1 MQSDFYSFHRGATNH
16 RSASNPMTSD
26 ILIEHRGPVG
36 LITLNK
42 PSKLNAWD
50 RPMREA
56 IVKALQAFDA
66 DPAIGAVVL
75 TGAGE
80 RAFSAG
86 QDFAEAHDFDADRA
100 ETWIREWEAFYG
112 TLRRLTKPIV
122 AALNGV
128 AAGSAFQVA
137 LLCDIRVGHDQL
149 TMGQPEIN
157 SGIAS
162 ITGPWIMKE
171 ILGMSRTIELTL
183 TGRMM
188 PAQECREIG
197 LIHHLVPREQVLPK
211 ALELAGQLAAKAP
224 LAMRL
229 DRAWF
234 ADMTEAGFRQTIAA
248 AIRAHRES
256 YASGEPARKME
267 SFMAARGHA
276 LEGAKR

>member
-1 MQSDFYSFHRGATNH
+1 M
-16 RSASNPMTSD
+16 SAH
-26 ILIEHRGPVG
+26 ILIDQQDRVG

-42 PSKLNAWD
+42 PEKLNAWD
-50 RPMREA
+50 RPMRDD
-56 IVKALQAFDA
+56 IVRALRDFDR
-66 DPAIGAVVL
+66 DDGVGAVVL

-100 ETWIREWEAFYG
+100 EVWIREWETFYG

-122 AALNGV
+122 MALNGT

-137 LLCDIRVGHDQL
+137 LLGDIRVAHADVR
-149 TMGQPEIN
+149 MGQPEIN
-157 SGIAS
+157 AGIAS

-171 ILGMSRTIELTL
+171 ILGMSRTVELTL

-188 PAQECREIG
+188 PADECHRIG
-197 LIHHLVPREQVLPK
+197 LVHHLVPRQEVLAK
-211 ALELAGQLAAKAP
+211 SLQIANELAAKAP
-224 LAMRL
+224 LAMKL

-234 ADMTEAGFRQTIAA
+234 ADMTEAAFQHTIAA

-256 YASGEPARKME
+256 YASGEPARMME
-267 SFMAARGHA
+267 DFMA
-276 LEGAKR
+276 KRR

>member
-1 MQSDFYSFHRGATNH
+1 
-16 RSASNPMTSD
+16 MTSSD
-26 ILIEHRGPVG
+26 ILTERRGPVG

-42 PSKLNAWD
+42 PAKLNAWD

-56 IVKALQAFDA
+56 IVAALQAFDA
-66 DPAIGAVVL
+66 DAAVGAVVM

-100 ETWIREWEAFYG
+100 EAWVREWESFYG

-137 LLCDIRVGHDQL
+137 LLCDIRVGHDQV

-157 SGIAS
+157 AGIAS

-188 PAQECREIG
+188 PAEECREIG
-197 LIHHLVPREQVLPK
+197 LIHHLVPRPQVLPK
-211 ALELAGQLAAKAP
+211 ALEIAEQLAAKAP
-224 LAMRL
+224 LAMRM

-234 ADMTEAGFRQTIAA
+234 ADMTEAGFQQTIAA
-248 AIRAHRES
+248 AIRVHRES

-267 SFMAARGHA
+267 SFMAARGHV
-276 LEGAKR
+276 LEGSKR

>member
-1 MQSDFYSFHRGATNH
+1 MGPVLVERRGA
-16 RSASNPMTSD
+16 
-26 ILIEHRGPVG
+26 VG

-42 PSKLNAWD
+42 PAKLNAWD
-50 RPMREA
+50 RPMRDE
-56 IVKALQAFDA
+56 IVAALRRYDA
-66 DPAIGAVVL
+66 DEGVRAVVM
-75 TGAGE
+75 TGTGE

-100 ETWIREWEAFYG
+100 EAWIREWETFYG
-112 TLRRLTKPIV
+112 LLRRLTKPIV
-122 AALNGV
+122 AALNGT

-137 LLCDIRVGHDQL
+137 LLCDIRVAHDKV

-188 PAQECREIG
+188 GAEECHRIG
-197 LIHHLVPREQVLPK
+197 LIHHLVPRAQVLDK
-211 ALELAGQLAAKAP
+211 SLEIAGELGAKAP

-234 ADMTEAGFRQTIAA
+234 ADMTEAAFRHTFDA
-248 AIRAHRES
+248 AIRSHRQS

-267 SFMAARGHA
+267 EFMAVRGHSFD
-276 LEGAKR
+276 E

>member
-1 MQSDFYSFHRGATNH
+1 VGPVLLERRGA
-16 RSASNPMTSD
+16 
-26 ILIEHRGPVG
+26 VG

-42 PSKLNAWD
+42 PAKLNAWD
-50 RPMREA
+50 RPMRDE
-56 IVKALQAFDA
+56 IVAALRRYDA
-66 DPAIGAVVL
+66 DGTVRAVVM
-75 TGAGE
+75 TGTGE

-100 ETWIREWEAFYG
+100 EAWIREWETFYG
-112 TLRRLTKPIV
+112 LLRRLTKPIV
-122 AALNGV
+122 AALNGT

-137 LLCDIRVGHDQL
+137 LLCDIRVAHDKV

-188 PAQECREIG
+188 GAEECQRIG
-197 LIHHLVPREQVLPK
+197 LIHHLVPRAQVLDK
-211 ALELAGQLAAKAP
+211 ALEIADELGAKAP

-234 ADMTEAGFRQTIAA
+234 ADMTEAAFRHTFDA
-248 AIRAHRES
+248 AIRSHRQS

-267 SFMAARGHA
+267 EFMTARGHSFD
-276 LEGAKR
+276 E

>member
-1 MQSDFYSFHRGATNH
+1 
-16 RSASNPMTSD
+16 MTSPA
-26 ILIEHRGPVG
+26 ILIERRGPVG

-50 RPMREA
+50 KAMRDL
-56 IVKALQAFDA
+56 IVSALRDFDT
-66 DPAIGAVVL
+66 DPSVGAVVI

-86 QDFAEAHDFDADRA
+86 QDFAEAHEFDADAA
-100 ETWIREWEAFYG
+100 ESWVREWEDFYG
-112 TLRRLTKPIV
+112 KIRRLTKPIV

-137 LLCDIRVGHDQL
+137 LLCDIRVGHSL
-149 TMGQPEIN
+149 VTMGQPEIN
-157 SGIAS
+157 AGIAS

-188 PAQECREIG
+188 QAQECHDIG
-197 LIHHLVPREQVLPK
+197 LIHHLVQRGQVLTK
-211 ALELAGQLAAKAP
+211 ALEIAEQLAAKAP

-234 ADMTEAGFRQTIAA
+234 ADMTEEGFRQTIAS

-256 YASGEPARKME
+256 YASGEPARQME
-267 SFMAARGHA
+267 SFMAARGHVFTGSKA
-276 LEGAKR
+276 

>member
-1 MQSDFYSFHRGATNH
+1 MNQHIITATDGN
-16 RSASNPMTSD
+16 
-26 ILIEHRGPVG
+26 VG
-36 LITLNK
+36 IITLNR
-42 PSKLNAWD
+42 PACLNAWN
-50 RPMREA
+50 REMRMEIIA
-56 IVKALQAFDA
+56 ALQAFDSDGA
-66 DPAIGAVVL
+66 LGAVIM

-86 QDFAEAHDFDADRA
+86 QDLNEAYDFDADRA
-100 ETWIREWEAFYG
+100 EAWIREWESYYG
-112 TLRRLTKPIV
+112 TLRGLSKPIV
-122 AALNGV
+122 MALNGV

-137 LLCDIRVGHDQL
+137 LLGDIRVGHPGV

-188 PAQECREIG
+188 DAQEAVRIG
-197 LIHHLVPREQVLPK
+197 LLHHVVPAGEVMAK
-211 ALELAGQLAAKAP
+211 ALEIARALAGKAP

-234 ADMTEAGFRQTIAA
+234 AEMTQPAFERTIEA
-248 AIRAHRES
+248 AIRAHRTA
-256 YASGEPARKME
+256 YASGEPARKMQE
-267 SFMAARGHA
+267 FMAKRGHS
-276 LEGAKR
+276 LG

>member
-1 MQSDFYSFHRGATNH
+1 MTAILLERRGA
-16 RSASNPMTSD
+16 
-26 ILIEHRGPVG
+26 VG

-42 PSKLNAWD
+42 PAKLNAWD
-50 RPMREA
+50 RPMRDE
-56 IVKALQAFDA
+56 IVAALRRYDA
-66 DPAIGAVVL
+66 DQTVRAVVM
-75 TGAGE
+75 TGTGE

-100 ETWIREWEAFYG
+100 EAWIREWETFYG
-112 TLRRLTKPIV
+112 LLRRLTKPIV
-122 AALNGV
+122 AALNGT

-137 LLCDIRVGHDQL
+137 LLCDIRVAHDKV

-188 PAQECREIG
+188 GAEECQRVG
-197 LIHHLVPREQVLPK
+197 LIHHLVPRAQVLDK
-211 ALELAGQLAAKAP
+211 ALEIADELGAKAP

-234 ADMTEAGFRQTIAA
+234 ADMTEAAFRHTFDA
-248 AIRAHRES
+248 AIRSHRQS

-267 SFMAARGHA
+267 EFMTARGHSFD
-276 LEGAKR
+276 E

>member
-1 MQSDFYSFHRGATNH
+1 
-16 RSASNPMTSD
+16 MTSSA
-26 ILIEHRGPVG
+26 ILTERHGPVG
-36 LITLNK
+36 LIMLNK

-50 RPMREA
+50 KAMRDR
-56 IVKALQAFDA
+56 IVAALHEYDRDA
-66 DPAIGAVVL
+66 SIGAVVM
-75 TGAGE
+75 TGSGE

-86 QDFAEAHDFDADRA
+86 QDFAEAHDFDAEA
-100 ETWIREWEAFYG
+100 AQSWIREWESFYG
-112 TLRRLTKPIV
+112 TLRRLSKPIV

-137 LLCDIRVGHDQL
+137 LLCDIRVGHGEVR
-149 TMGQPEIN
+149 MGQPEIN

-188 PAQECREIG
+188 AAQECHEIG
-197 LIHHLVPREQVLPK
+197 LIHHLVPREQVLPR
-211 ALELAGQLAAKAP
+211 ALEIAGQLAAKAP

-234 ADMTEAGFRQTIAA
+234 ADMTEAGFRQTIEA

-267 SFMAARGHA
+267 SFMAARGHT
-276 LEGAKR
+276 LEGSAS

>member
-1 MQSDFYSFHRGATNH
+1 MNPVDAVLLERRGA
-16 RSASNPMTSD
+16 
-26 ILIEHRGPVG
+26 LG

-42 PSKLNAWD
+42 PAKLNAWD
-50 RPMREA
+50 RPMRDE
-56 IVKALQAFDA
+56 IVAALRRYDA
-66 DPAIGAVVL
+66 DEGVRAVVM
-75 TGAGE
+75 TGTGE

-100 ETWIREWEAFYG
+100 EAWIREWETFYG
-112 TLRRLTKPIV
+112 LLRRLTKPIV
-122 AALNGV
+122 AALNGT

-137 LLCDIRVGHDQL
+137 LLCDIRVAHDQV

-188 PAQECREIG
+188 GAEECQRIG
-197 LIHHLVPREQVLPK
+197 LIHHLVPRAQVLGK
-211 ALELAGQLAAKAP
+211 ALEIANELGAKAP

-234 ADMTEAGFRQTIAA
+234 ADMTEAAFRHTFDA
-248 AIRAHRES
+248 AIRSHRQS

-267 SFMAARGHA
+267 EFMAVRGHSFD
-276 LEGAKR
+276 E

>member
-1 MQSDFYSFHRGATNH
+1 
-16 RSASNPMTSD
+16 MTSPA
-26 ILIEHRGPVG
+26 ILIERRGPVG

-50 RPMREA
+50 KPMRDL
-56 IVKALQAFDA
+56 IIRALRDFDA
-66 DPAIGAVVL
+66 DAAMGAVII

-86 QDFAEAHDFDADRA
+86 QDFAEAHEFDANAA
-100 ETWIREWEAFYG
+100 ESWVREWEDFYG

-137 LLCDIRVGHDQL
+137 LLCDIRVGHEQV

-171 ILGMSRTIELTL
+171 ILGLSRTVELTL

-188 PAQECREIG
+188 KAQECHDIG
-197 LIHHLVPREQVLPK
+197 VIHHLVARDRVLPK
-211 ALELAGQLAAKAP
+211 ALEIAEELAAKAP

-234 ADMTEAGFRQTIAA
+234 ADMTEAGFRQTIDA
-248 AIRAHRES
+248 AIRAHREA
-256 YASGEPARKME
+256 YASGEPARKMQR
-267 SFMAARGHA
+267 FMAERGHTLQESA
-276 LEGAKR
+276 T

>member
-1 MQSDFYSFHRGATNH
+1 
-16 RSASNPMTSD
+16 MTSS
-26 ILIEHRGPVG
+26 ILLERRGRVG

-50 RPMREA
+50 KPMRDR
-56 IVKALQAFDA
+56 IVAALQEYDR
-66 DPAIGAVVL
+66 DSTIGAVVM

-86 QDFAEAHDFDADRA
+86 QDFAEAHDFDAEAA
-100 ETWIREWEAFYG
+100 ESWIREWESFYG
-112 TLRRLTKPIV
+112 TLRRLSKPIV

-137 LLCDIRVGHDQL
+137 LLCDIRVGHEQV

-188 PAQECREIG
+188 QAQECREIG
-197 LIHHLVPREQVLPK
+197 LIHHLVAREDVLAK
-211 ALELAGQLAAKAP
+211 ALEIAEQLAAKAP

-234 ADMTEAGFRQTIAA
+234 ADMTEDGFRGTIAA

-276 LEGAKR
+276 LQGAKP

>member
-1 MQSDFYSFHRGATNH
+1 
-16 RSASNPMTSD
+16 MTSSST
-26 ILIEHRGPVG
+26 ILIERRGPVG

-50 RPMREA
+50 KPMRDL
-56 IVKALQAFDA
+56 IVAALRDFDQ
-66 DPAIGAVVL
+66 DTAIGAVVM

-86 QDFAEAHDFDADRA
+86 QDFAEAHDFDADAA
-100 ETWIREWEAFYG
+100 EAWIREWETFYG
-112 TLRRLTKPIV
+112 TLRRLSKPIV

-128 AAGSAFQVA
+128 AAGSAFQVS
-137 LLCDIRVGHDQL
+137 LLCDIRVGHDQV

-171 ILGMSRTIELTL
+171 ILGMSRTVELTL

-188 PAQECREIG
+188 QAQECHEIG
-197 LIHHLVPREQVLPK
+197 LLHHLVPREQVLAK
-211 ALELAGQLAAKAP
+211 ALEIAEHLAAKAP
-224 LAMRL
+224 LAMKL

-248 AIRAHRES
+248 AIRAHRAS
-256 YASGEPARKME
+256 YASGEPARNME

-276 LEGAKR
+276 QEGAKP

>member
-1 MQSDFYSFHRGATNH
+1 MNHILLDRRGA
-16 RSASNPMTSD
+16 
-26 ILIEHRGPVG
+26 VG
-36 LITLNK
+36 LLTLNK
-42 PSKLNAWD
+42 PGKLNAWD
-50 RPMREA
+50 KPMRDD
-56 IVKALQAFDA
+56 IVAALLSWDA
-66 DPAIGAVVL
+66 DESIRAVVI

-86 QDFAEAHDFDADRA
+86 QDFAEAHDFDAERA
-100 ETWIREWEAFYG
+100 EAWIREWERFYG

-122 AALNGV
+122 VALNGT

-137 LLCDIRVGHDQL
+137 MLCDIRVGHAGV

-157 SGIAS
+157 AGIAS

-171 ILGMSRTIELTL
+171 MLGMSRTVELTL

-188 PAQECREIG
+188 DAAECERIG
-197 LIHHLVPREQVLPK
+197 LIHHLVPRDQVLPRSLLL
-211 ALELAGQLAAKAP
+211 ASELAGKAP

-234 ADMTEAGFRQTIAA
+234 ADMTEASFKHTIDA
-248 AIRAHRES
+248 AIRSHREA

-267 SFMAARGHA
+267 DFMTMRGHA
-276 LEGAKR
+276 LGS